1 MQRSNRNLKIVYSV
15 QLVKQ
20 IKPGLKPGFGLKI
33 NIHWTKNQTTRT
45 KNKPAFALKID
56 AYWTKNSTYWT
67 KNRPGIRSYIYRD

>member
-1 MQRSNRNLKIVYSV
+1 MQRSNHARKYIYSV

-33 NIHWTKNQTTRT
+33 GCRWTKNQTTRT

-56 AYWTKNSTYWT
+56 AYWTKNSREGADIAL
-67 KNRPGIRSYIYRD
+67 KIKHSDHYI